1 MKNIVLFCLCIL
13 VSVPVALKA
22 QYQREN
28 LKLDPPAMTSQ
39 GMYTYQNLQLY
50 PVRANQAFR
59 SHHKGV
65 AKYVTLKEAL
75 EKRKVA
81 ITEQKGGG
89 DVNTLFIE
97 NVSADTI
104 IVLSGEVVQGG
115 KQDRVIAQDFVL
127 YPKSGKKDVSV
138 FCVEQGRWSPKDGD
152 TSFKQYYTI
161 SSNEVRKAAT
171 VKKNQREVWNKVSET
186 TEKNKAGTATGTLT
200 ALKGSASLTNDLKK
214 YTDHFQPMLSRETD
228 IIGVVAVSGSVILGC
243 DMFASHD
250 IFVKYL
256 SSLLS
261 SYATEAITSGKPVNL
276 PYYKVEEYLQSIIAD
291 ESKQEKEVE
300 KKGTMLKDGNKK
312 IHISTF

>member
-1 MKNIVLFCLCIL
+1 MKNIIFLCVFVL
-13 VSVPVALKA
+13 VATPMLRA

-28 LKLDPPAMTSQ
+28 LRLDSPAMASQ
-39 GMYTYQNLQLY
+39 GKYTYKNLQLY

-59 SHHKGV
+59 SHHKDV
-65 AKYVTLKEAL
+65 ARYVTLKEGL
-75 EKRKVA
+75 EKKKVA

-89 DVNTLFIE
+89 NVNTLFIE
-97 NVSADTI
+97 NISADTI

-152 TSFKQYYTI
+152 TSFKQYYSI

-171 VKKNQREVWNKVSET
+171 VKKNQHEVWDKVSET
-186 TEKNKAGTATGTLT
+186 TQKNNAGTSTGTLT
-200 ALKGSASLTNDLKK
+200 ALKGSESFSNDLKK
-214 YTDHFQPMLSRETD
+214 YTDHFQPLLSGETD
-228 IIGVVAVSGSVILGC
+228 VIGVVAVSGSAILGC
-243 DMFASHD
+243 DMFASHE
-250 IFVKYL
+250 IFAGYL
-256 SSLLS
+256 SSLLN
-261 SYATEAITSGKPVNL
+261 SYATEAITSGKPVTL
-276 PYYKVEEYLQSIIAD
+276 PYTKVEEYLQSIIAD
-291 ESKQEKEVE
+291 ESKQEEEVK